1 MLTAEQNALV
11 TQTNAGTPMGE
22 LFRRFWLPVVHPDEI
37 PTPDSPP
44 VRTRVLGEDL
54 VAFRDTNGQV
64 GLVGAFCPHRRAPL
78 FYGRNEECGLR
89 CVYHGWK
96 FDTAGNCVDMPSE
109 PEESNFKDKVRLKAY
124 PTREWG
130 GVIWAYM
137 GPPEHM
143 PERPPLM
150 EWGLVGPDQRRVT
163 KNFQEC
169 NYLQALEGDIDTAHV
184 SYLHSS
190 LKPRQ
195 GQGQGV
201 VRDAGRV
208 DKRPKLMVLNHQSG
222 FAYGGR
228 RNVEDGG
235 YYWRVT
241 QFLWPTF
248 AFIPAFSW
256 PKTCTY
262 TVPVDDHHCFR
273 FSFAYNVEAPMPE
286 QGSWLTPGDGIG
298 PWSRHFGQFKFAD
311 GLQIDTW
318 LLDQNKDN
326 LYYLDR
332 EQQRTESYTGINGIP
347 TQDRAMTEGMG
358 YICDRTDEHLGTT
371 DVAVIAARR
380 GLMDMATALQQGHEP
395 QCATQPAAYLLRALD
410 VVSPESNLAPLL
422 DQHQDE
428 IRVKEHISKSFR
440 FR

>member
-1 MLTAEQNALV
+1 MLTAEQNALI
-11 TQTNAGTPMGE
+11 TQTNRGTPMGD
-22 LFRRFWLPVVHPDEI
+22 LFRRFWLPVIHPDEI
-37 PTPDSPP
+37 PTPESPP
-44 VRTRVLGEDL
+44 VRTRLLGEDL
-54 VAFRDTNGQV
+54 VAFRDTNGNV

-96 FDTAGNCVDMPSE
+96 FDTSGACIDMPSE
-109 PEESNFKDKVRLKAY
+109 PAESNFKDKVHLKSY
-124 PTREWG
+124 PTYEWG

-137 GPPEHM
+137 GPRETQ

-150 EWGLVGPDQRRVT
+150 EWGLVPPESRRVV

-184 SYLHSS
+184 SYLHQSF
-190 LKPRQ
+190 KPDPRN
-195 GQGQGV
+195 GGV
-201 VRDAGRV
+201 VRPEGRV
-208 DKRPKLMVLNHQSG
+208 DKAPKLMVLNHQSG

-228 RNVEDGG
+228 RNVDAGG

-241 QFLWPTF
+241 QFLWPTY

-273 FSFAYNVEAPMPE
+273 FSFAYNIEGALP
-286 QGSWLTPGDGIG
+286 GDARSWIAPGDGLG
-298 PWSRHFGQFKFAD
+298 PWSRHWGQFKFSD
-311 GLQIDTW
+311 GLMIDTW
-318 LLDQNKDN
+318 LLEQTKDN
-326 LYYLDR
+326 MYGLSR
-332 EQQRTESYTGINGIP
+332 ERQKTDSYTGIVGIP

-371 DVAVIAARR
+371 DIAVIAARR
-380 GLMDMATALQQGHEP
+380 GLIDMAIALQKGTEP
-395 QCATQPAAYLLRALD
+395 LCATHPEAYRLRALD
-410 VVSPESNLAPLL
+410 VVSPEGQLAPLL
-422 DQHQDE
+422 DVHKEE
-428 IRVKEHISKSFR
+428 ITVRSGE
-440 FR
+440 

>member
-1 MLTAEQNALV
+1 
-11 TQTNAGTPMGE
+11 
-22 LFRRFWLPVVHPDEI
+22 
-37 PTPDSPP
+37 
-44 VRTRVLGEDL
+44 
-54 VAFRDTNGQV
+54 V

-78 FYGRNEECGLR
+78 FFGRNEECGLR

-96 FDTAGNCVDMPSE
+96 FDTTGTCVDLPSE
-109 PEESNFKDKVRLKAY
+109 PAESNFKDKVRLKAY

-150 EWGLVGPDQRRVT
+150 EWGLVPPESRRVV

-184 SYLHSS
+184 NYLHQNF
-190 LKPRQ
+190 KPDPRNA
-195 GQGQGV
+195 GV
-201 VRDAGRV
+201 VRAEGRV
-208 DKRPKLMVLNHQSG
+208 DKAPRLMVLNHQSG

-228 RNVEDGG
+228 RGVDSGG

-248 AFIPAFSW
+248 AFIPAYSW

-273 FSFAYNVEAPMPE
+273 FSFTYDVEAPLPSDSR
-286 QGSWLTPGDGIG
+286 SWIQPGEGLG
-298 PWSRHFGQFKFAD
+298 PWSRHWGQFKLSD
-311 GLQIDTW
+311 GLLIDTW
-318 LLDQNKDN
+318 LLEQTKENM
-326 LYYLDR
+326 YGLDR
-332 EQQRTESYTGINGIP
+332 ERQRTESYTGIVGIP

-358 YICDRTDEHLGTT
+358 YICDRTEEHLGTT

-380 GLMDMATALQQGHEP
+380 GLIDMAQALAKGQEP
-395 QCATQPAAYLLRALD
+395 FCATDAEAYRLRALD
-410 VVSPESNLAPLL
+410 VLSPEGQLAPLL
-422 DQHQDE
+422 DAHRSD
-428 IRVKEHISKSFR
+428 ITVTLPA
-440 FR
+440 

>member
-1 MLTAEQNALV
+1 MLTAEQNALI

-22 LFRRFWLPVVHPDEI
+22 LFRRFWLPVLHPEEV
-37 PTPDSPP
+37 PAPDAPP
-44 VRTRVLGEDL
+44 IRTRILGEDL
-54 VAFRDTNGQV
+54 VAFRDTNGTI

-96 FDTAGNCVDMPSE
+96 FDAAGNCVDMPSE

-150 EWGLVGPDQRRVT
+150 EWGLVGPTQRRVT

-201 VRDAGRV
+201 VRDEGRV

-228 RNVEDGG
+228 RNVEGGG

-273 FSFAYNVEAPMPE
+273 FSFAYNVEAAMPE
-286 QGSWLTPGDGIG
+286 FGSWLQPGDGVG
-298 PWSRHFGQFKFAD
+298 PWSRHFGQFKFSD

-358 YICDRTDEHLGTT
+358 FICDRTEEHLGTT

-380 GLMDMATALQQGHEP
+380 GLIDMATALAQGHEP
-395 QCATQPAAYLLRALD
+395 LCATRPEAFMLRALD
-410 VVSPESNLAPLL
+410 VVSPLDNLAPLL
-422 DQHQDE
+422 DQHREE
-428 IRVKEHISKSFR
+428 ITVRAPAVV
-440 FR
+440 